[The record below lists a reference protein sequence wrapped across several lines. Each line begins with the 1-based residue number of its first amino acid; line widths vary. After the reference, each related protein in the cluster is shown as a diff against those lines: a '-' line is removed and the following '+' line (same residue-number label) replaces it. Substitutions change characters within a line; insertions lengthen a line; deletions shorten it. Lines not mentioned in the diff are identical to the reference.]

1 VADTGGRRIRDRAR
15 LEQTALKNG
24 WRRAL
29 LGVLLT
35 ASLLASGCAMV
46 PQNRRKHLADP
57 LMSADGDLLLTAGR
71 RKLYTSRESAGGG
84 DAAPAGGGCGCQ

>member
-1 VADTGGRRIRDRAR
+1 MKRAWTRRGPSTLTR
-15 LEQTALKNG
+15 
-24 WRRAL
+24 
-29 LGVLLT
+29 LLT
-35 ASLLASGCAMV
+35 ALLVTALLAGGCALV

-57 LMSADGDLLLTAGR
+57 MMSPDGDLLLTAGR

>member
-1 VADTGGRRIRDRAR
+1 MKLTLKLALQRSWTRRSR
-15 LEQTALKNG
+15 G
-24 WRRAL
+24 S
-29 LGVLLT
+29 LGVLLAALLVT
-35 ASLLASGCAMV
+35 ALVASGCAMV

-57 LMSADGDLLLTAGR
+57 LMSADGDLLLNASR

>member
-1 VADTGGRRIRDRAR
+1 MKRVWTGRSRS
-15 LEQTALKNG
+15 
-24 WRRAL
+24 W
-29 LGVLLT
+29 LGVLVT
-35 ASLLASGCAMV
+35 ASLVTALVASGCALV

-57 LMSADGDLLLTAGR
+57 LMSADGDLLLNASR

>member
-1 VADTGGRRIRDRAR
+1 MKQSSTRRSRASVG
-15 LEQTALKNG
+15 LLATAL
-24 WRRAL
+24 L
-29 LGVLLT
+29 VT
-35 ASLLASGCAMV
+35 ALLASGCAMV

-57 LMSADGDLLLTAGR
+57 LMSADGDLLLNASR

>member
-1 VADTGGRRIRDRAR
+1 LIAARAR
-15 LEQTALKNG
+15 WIARSIAAAL
-24 WRRAL
+24 ALLL
-29 LGVLLT
+29 LGVAALG
-35 ASLLASGCAMV
+35 SSGCAIV

-57 LMSADGDLLLTAGR
+57 MMSPDGDALLTAGR

>member
-1 VADTGGRRIRDRAR
+1 MRRTSKRTSRRPWAGR
-15 LEQTALKNG
+15 G
-24 WRRAL
+24 RAL
-29 LGVLLT
+29 LGVPLT
-35 ASLLASGCAMV
+35 ALLVTALLANGCAMV

-57 LMSADGDLLLTAGR
+57 LMSAEGDLLLNAGR

>member
-1 VADTGGRRIRDRAR
+1 LKRTWTRRGPSTLTR
-15 LEQTALKNG
+15 
-24 WRRAL
+24 
-29 LGVLLT
+29 LLT
-35 ASLLASGCAMV
+35 ALLVTALLAGGCALV

-57 LMSADGDLLLTAGR
+57 MMSPDGDLLLTAGR

>member
-1 VADTGGRRIRDRAR
+1 MTAGRAPS
-15 LEQTALKNG
+15 APHVP
-24 WRRAL
+24 RAL
-29 LGVLLT
+29 AAPL
-35 ASLLASGCAMV
+35 AILLAALAALGSTGCAMV

-57 LMSADGDLLLTAGR
+57 MMSPDGDALLTAGR

>member
-1 VADTGGRRIRDRAR
+1 MKRVWTGRSRS
-15 LEQTALKNG
+15 
-24 WRRAL
+24 W
-29 LGVLLT
+29 LGVLVT
-35 ASLLASGCAMV
+35 ASLVTALVTSGCALV

-57 LMSADGDLLLTAGR
+57 LMSVDGDLLLNASR